1 MLRADLLTELLG
13 AKMKVLLT
21 AFDPFGGEPVNP
33 AQEAVAAVAD
43 NIAGAEI
50 VKVVVPT
57 VFGKSIDTVYEAMK
71 REKPDVT
78 FCIGQAGGRVGLT
91 PERVAINLDDAR
103 IEDNEGNQPFDKTIF
118 EDGKTAYFTTLP
130 VKAMVAK
137 IKEAGL
143 PASVS
148 YTAGTFVCNHL
159 MYGVLY
165 HISKEF
171 PDMKGGFMH
180 VPYLHEQVLN
190 RANTPSLSKDDIV
203 KGIEAAITAIVENA

>member
-1 MLRADLLTELLG
+1 
-13 AKMKVLLT
+13 MKVLLT

-43 NIAGAEI
+43 SIAGAEI

-57 VFGKSIDTVYEAMK
+57 VFGKSIDTAYEAMK

-103 IEDNEGNQPFDKTIF
+103 IEDNEGNQPFDRTIF

>member
-1 MLRADLLTELLG
+1 
-13 AKMKVLLT
+13 MKILLT

-33 AQEAVAAVAD
+33 AQEAVAAVSD
-43 NIAGAEI
+43 TVAGAEI
-50 VKVVVPT
+50 VKCVVPT
-57 VFGKSIDTVYEAMK
+57 VFGKSIDTVYAAMK
-71 REKPDVT
+71 KENPDVT

-91 PERVAINLDDAR
+91 PERVAINLDDER
-103 IEDNEGNQPFDKTIF
+103 IEDNEGNQPFDKVIR
-118 EDGKTAYFTTLP
+118 EDGENAYFTSLP
-130 VKAMVAK
+130 VKAMVNK
-137 IKEAGL
+137 IKEAGV

-165 HISKEF
+165 NISREF
-171 PDMKGGFMH
+171 PNMKGGFMH
-180 VPYLHEQVLN
+180 VPFLHEQVLN

>member
-1 MLRADLLTELLG
+1 
-13 AKMKVLLT
+13 MKILLT

-33 AQEAVAAVAD
+33 AQEAVAAVSD
-43 NIAGAEI
+43 TVAGAEI
-50 VKVVVPT
+50 VKCVVPT
-57 VFGKSIDTVYEAMK
+57 VFGKSIDTVYAAMK
-71 REKPDVT
+71 KENPDVT

-103 IEDNEGNQPFDKTIF
+103 IEDNEGNQPFDKVIR
-118 EDGKTAYFTTLP
+118 EDGENAYFTSLP
-130 VKAMVAK
+130 VKAMVNK
-137 IKEAGL
+137 IKEAGI

-165 HISKEF
+165 NISREF
-171 PDMKGGFMH
+171 PNMKGGFMH
-180 VPYLHEQVLN
+180 VPFLHEQVLN

-203 KGIEAAITAIVENA
+203 KGIEAAITAIVENT